1 MKKILGIVVLGLLFC
16 GNTYAKNLKI
26 ECNFITKTNMGK
38 DFISYVFIDIKNK
51 DAFLEIKDNFTVK
64 KNTTW
69 NLKVSYEENYMIIKE
84 AKYGEAGMRQ
94 PDLRIN
100 RYTMVADY
108 YDHQGNTHNGKC
120 TKLKRAI

>member
-1 MKKILGIVVLGLLFC
+1 M
-16 GNTYAKNLKI
+16 GN
-26 ECNFITKTNMGK
+26 

-64 KNTTW
+64 RNTTW
-69 NLKVSYEENYMIIKE
+69 NLKVSYDENYMIIKE

-108 YDHQGNTHNGKC
+108 CDHQGNTHNGKC
-120 TKLKRAI
+120 TKLKKAI